1 MAFVSLTESNLQDFQ
16 SRVSLNLCGIRM
28 KRIINQKQ
36 IVMKKLLTTIVFLGI
51 LSATSVAQESIILR
65 IIEAHANG
73 VSKMILTDENGES
86 SIIELKP
93 MLFDAPFQEALIS
106 NQETIQATM
115 NKILSKGFSLEN
127 MSTDSKDVLY
137 TLMVFTKED

>member
-1 MAFVSLTESNLQDFQ
+1 
-16 SRVSLNLCGIRM
+16 
-28 KRIINQKQ
+28 
-36 IVMKKLLTTIVFLGI
+36 MKKLLTTFVFLAI
-51 LSATSVAQESIILR
+51 LSATSFAQESIILR

-93 MLFDAPFQEALIS
+93 MLFDAPFEEALIS

-137 TLMVFTKED
+137 TLMVFTKQD